1 MSTAGYDEGSLR
13 LEVIGIPGIPEVKP
27 GDDLGKLLVEA
38 AAANEVQ
45 IEDGD
50 VVVVSQKVVSKSEGR
65 IVELSRI
72 EPSEF
77 AKSLAARTGKS
88 PEEVE
93 VILRESNAVVRVRCN
108 QGILVTETKH
118 GFLMANSGVDKSNVM
133 EGYAT
138 LLPEDPDS
146 SARRIRERIR
156 ELTGKDVA
164 VIVSDTCGRP
174 CRLGL
179 VNIALGISGIAPFRD
194 YRGKPDHYGKMLKV
208 TVMTH
213 VDELASAAELVMGK
227 ARMVP
232 VAIIKGYSYEGSD
245 EKATDIIMPEE
256 MDMFR

>member
-1 MSTAGYDEGSLR
+1 MSVAGYDRGSLR
-13 LEVIGIPGIPEVKP
+13 LEVIGVPGIPEVKS
-27 GDDLGKLLVEA
+27 GDDLGKLIVEA
-38 AAANEVQ
+38 AVANKIS

-50 VVVVSQKVVSKSEGR
+50 IVVVSQKIVSKSEGR
-65 IVELSRI
+65 IVKLSEV

-77 AKSLAARTGKS
+77 AKNLATRIGKGS
-88 PEEVE
+88 EEVE
-93 VILRESNAVVRVRCN
+93 VILRESNAMIRVRCN

-133 EGYAT
+133 EGYIT

-146 SARRIRERIR
+146 SARRIRERIH

-179 VNIALGISGIAPFRD
+179 VNIALGISGISPFRD
-194 YRGKPDHYGKMLKV
+194 YRGKPDQHGKMLKV

-245 EKATDIIMPEE
+245 EKATSVIMPEE
-256 MDMFR
+256 SDMFR